1 MYSFSFAALWR
12 LSSIYSERY
21 VFFAHYICKVFME
34 LIRDIQALQQFLS
47 EKRAQNLSCG
57 FVPTMGALHEGHISL
72 VNQARLETDFCVV
85 SIFVN
90 PTQFNESTDFNNY
103 PRQESQDLEMLRNA
117 SVDAVFLP
125 QTDVMYAAGNQLL
138 ELDLEGLDQVM
149 EGKFR
154 PGHFQGVV
162 TVVDKFFGLVQPQ
175 KAFFGLKDFQQLAV
189 IRLLARKRYPEIEIV
204 PCKILREVHGLA
216 MSSRNEL
223 LKPEDRQYAACI
235 FRVLSNLASSWKIKP
250 FEQILL
256 EARSAFSATRL
267 EIEYLEI
274 ADTFTLQPLSDYHNK
289 PSVACVAVRIG
300 GIRLIDNIELP
311 A

>member
-1 MYSFSFAALWR
+1 
-12 LSSIYSERY
+12 
-21 VFFAHYICKVFME
+21 ME

-57 FVPTMGALHEGHISL
+57 FVPTMGALHDGHISL
-72 VNQARLETDFCVV
+72 INRARKKTDFCVV

-103 PRQESQDLEMLRNA
+103 PRQEVQDLDMLQDA

-125 QTDVMYAAGNQLL
+125 QTDAMYATGNPLL

-149 EGKFR
+149 EGTFR

-162 TVVDKFFGLVQPQ
+162 TVVDKFFSLIQPQ
-175 KAFFGLKDFQQLAV
+175 QAFFGLKDFQQLAV

-204 PCKILREVHGLA
+204 PCEILREAHGLA

-235 FRVLSNLASSWKIKP
+235 FQILSNLASSWKIRP
-250 FEQILL
+250 FEEILMD
-256 EARSAFSATRL
+256 ARSAFTETRL
-267 EIEYLEI
+267 ELEYLEI
-274 ADTFTLQPLSDYHNK
+274 ADAFTLQPLSNYHLK

>member
-1 MYSFSFAALWR
+1 
-12 LSSIYSERY
+12 
-21 VFFAHYICKVFME
+21 ME

-72 VNQARLETDFCVV
+72 INRARKETDFCVV

-103 PRQESQDLEMLRNA
+103 PRQEVQDLSMLQEA

-125 QTDVMYAAGNQLL
+125 QTNEMYAAGNSLL
-138 ELDLEGLDQVM
+138 VLDLEGLDQVM

-162 TVVDKFFGLVQPQ
+162 TVVDKFFSLVQPQ
-175 KAFFGLKDFQQLAV
+175 KAYFGLKDFQQLAV

-204 PCKILREVHGLA
+204 PCEILRESHGLA

-223 LKPEDRQYAACI
+223 LKPEDRRYAAII
-235 FRVLSNLASSWKIKP
+235 FQILSNLASSWKTKP
-250 FEQILL
+250 FKEILMDS
-256 EARSAFSATRL
+256 RSAFIESRMEL
-267 EIEYLEI
+267 EYLDI
-274 ADTFTLQPLSDYHNK
+274 ADTLTLQPLSNYHQK
-289 PSVACVAVRIG
+289 PSVACVAARIG
-300 GIRLIDNIELP
+300 GVRLIDNIELP

>member
-1 MYSFSFAALWR
+1 
-12 LSSIYSERY
+12 
-21 VFFAHYICKVFME
+21 ME

-57 FVPTMGALHEGHISL
+57 FVPTMGALHDGHISL
-72 VNQARLETDFCVV
+72 INRARKETDFCVV

-103 PRQESQDLEMLRNA
+103 PRQEVQDLSMLQEA

-125 QTDVMYAAGNQLL
+125 QTNEMYAAGNSLL
-138 ELDLEGLDQVM
+138 VLDLEGLDQVM

-162 TVVDKFFGLVQPQ
+162 TVVDKFFSLVQPQ
-175 KAFFGLKDFQQLAV
+175 KAYFGLKDFQQLAV

-204 PCKILREVHGLA
+204 PCEILRESHGLA

-223 LKPEDRQYAACI
+223 LKPEDRQYAAII
-235 FRVLSNLASSWKIKP
+235 FQILSNLASTWKNKP
-250 FEQILL
+250 FQEILMDS
-256 EARSAFSATRL
+256 RSAFIESRL
-267 EIEYLEI
+267 ELEYLEI
-274 ADTFTLQPLSDYHNK
+274 ADTLTLQPLSNYHQK
-289 PSVACVAVRIG
+289 PSVACVAARIG